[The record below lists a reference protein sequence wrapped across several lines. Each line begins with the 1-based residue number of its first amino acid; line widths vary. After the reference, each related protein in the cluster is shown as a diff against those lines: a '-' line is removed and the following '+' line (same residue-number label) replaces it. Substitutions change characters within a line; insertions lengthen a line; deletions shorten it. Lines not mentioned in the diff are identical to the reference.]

1 MAKRRST
8 GGRTTNDQELP
19 FQNDV
24 SPIAVSNKNVFSFDE
39 TAKQQNSKREHQTIL
54 EENSYSLADNTVN

>member
-39 TAKQQNSKREHQTIL
+39 TAK
-54 EENSYSLADNTVN
+54 